1 MKPGFKMAKCADFV
15 RTQLWQKLASD
26 RWPGVEALCGN
37 VVISCY
43 TPSRWRS
50 PCRGYCYVKWLV
62 IVIRWRPCT
71 VLYCTALYCTVL
83 ACYRN
88 KVKPAVKMS
97 DDVNCAVLSPVT
109 PPLWVQQGRL
119 SCKNQQKPGTKITRL
134 QAPASSGQGWHQP
147 EQILQCMI
155 MEEPSDSWILTTEQ
169 HTTAAGSRCS
179 AEVSAGKMGS
189 PHSSTEPL

>member
-1 MKPGFKMAKCADFV
+1 MKPGFKIAKCADFV
-15 RTQLWQKLASD
+15 GTQLWVGIRRMTGGGGAVWQCCYILLHTLEVKVSVSWLL
-26 RWPGVEALCGN
+26 LCK
-37 VVISCY
+37 V
-43 TPSRWRS
+43 
-50 PCRGYCYVKWLV
+50 
-62 IVIRWRPCT
+62 
-71 VLYCTALYCTVL
+71 

-97 DDVNCAVLSPVT
+97 DDVNSVVLSPVT